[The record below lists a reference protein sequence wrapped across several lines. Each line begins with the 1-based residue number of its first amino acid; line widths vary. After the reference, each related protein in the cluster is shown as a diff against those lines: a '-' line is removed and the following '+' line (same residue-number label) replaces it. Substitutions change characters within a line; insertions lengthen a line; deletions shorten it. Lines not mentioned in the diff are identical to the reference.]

1 MMRYGLIGEK
11 LGHSYSKI
19 IHEKIADYTYDLIP
33 LSKEEFV
40 DFMEKKAFTAIN
52 VTIPYKQAVIPYL
65 DELDPLA
72 KEIGAVNTIVNRS
85 GHYIGYNTDFFGFTY
100 MLEHN
105 NINIKGKK
113 CLILGS
119 GGTSHTVSAVLQH
132 LGASEVL
139 IVSRKSSELS
149 ISYEECYAKHTDAQ
163 VIANTTPQG
172 MYPNVDAAPID
183 LVPFTRCEAV
193 VDAIFNPLETK
204 LTKQAKKLGMKGV
217 TGLEMLVAQA
227 KQAIEYFLDQK
238 LEDAVIE
245 DTYQNLLEAIEE
257 RSE

>member
-1 MMRYGLIGEK
+1 MRYGLIGEK
-11 LGHSYSKI
+11 LGHSYSKV

-33 LSKEEFV
+33 LTKEEFV
-40 DFMEKKAFTAIN
+40 AFMNKKDFTAIN

-72 KEIGAVNTIVNRS
+72 KEIGAVNTIVNRD
-85 GHYIGYNTDFFGFTY
+85 GRYIGYNTDFFGFQY

-105 NINIKGKK
+105 GIQIKNKK

-119 GGTSHTVSAVLQH
+119 GGTSHTVTTVFKH

-139 IVSRKSSELS
+139 VVSRQSTDMT
-149 ISYEECYAKHTDAQ
+149 ISYEECYAEHTDAQ
-163 VIANTTPQG
+163 IIANTTPQG
-172 MYPNVDAAPID
+172 MFPNIDASPID
-183 LVPFTRCEAV
+183 LTSFTLCEAV

-204 LTKQAKKLGMKGV
+204 LTQQAKQLGMKGV

-238 LEDAVIE
+238 LEDYVIE
-245 DTYQNLLEAIEE
+245 DTYQYLLGVIKK
-257 RSE
+257 

>member
-1 MMRYGLIGEK
+1 MRYGLIGEK
-11 LGHSYSKI
+11 LGHSYSKV

-33 LSKEEFV
+33 LSREEFKA
-40 DFMEKKAFTAIN
+40 FMNKKDFTAIN

-72 KEIGAVNTIVNRS
+72 KEIGAVNTIVNRQ
-85 GHYIGYNTDFFGFTY
+85 GHYIGYNTDFYGFMY
-100 MLEHN
+100 MLDHN
-105 NINIKGKK
+105 GIRPKDKK

-119 GGTSHTVSAVLQH
+119 GGTSHTVSAVFRH

-139 IVSRKSSELS
+139 IVSRQTSETT

-163 VIANTTPQG
+163 IIANTTPQG
-172 MYPNVDAAPID
+172 MYPNID
-183 LVPFTRCEAV
+183 SSPLDLTTFTACEAV

-204 LTKQAKKLGMKGV
+204 LTRQAKLLGMKGV

-227 KQAIEYFLDQK
+227 KQAIEYFLDTK
-238 LEDAVIE
+238 LEDRVIE
-245 DTYQNLLEAIEE
+245 DTYQYLLKVIK
-257 RSE
+257 